1 MATLNEL
8 HLQLEQKVQNFLQDE
23 SEENSSLLIA
33 EIIRL
38 LAMDAEV
45 VIAGNPVEG
54 QPGMTDPAGYYGPD
68 GRFYFHV
75 FTSRLRFNESGAEHP
90 CMTKLKYLLDQA
102 FSNETI
108 GGLSLNYQKGK
119 GTVVI
124 SKEDIMGA
132 LQKLASSGNS

>member
-8 HLQLEQKVQNFLQDE
+8 HLQLEMKVQKFLEDE
-23 SEENSSLLIA
+23 SDENSSLIIA

-54 QPGMTDPAGYYGPD
+54 KEGLTDPAGYYGPD
-68 GRFYFHV
+68 GRFYFHI

-90 CMTKLKYLLDQA
+90 YMTKLKFLRFKELIHDILCAAQSVFGECRINFREKRFHNQLFQSRR
-102 FSNETI
+102 FSR
-108 GGLSLNYQKGK
+108 
-119 GTVVI
+119 
-124 SKEDIMGA
+124 
-132 LQKLASSGNS
+132 

>member
-8 HLQLEQKVQNFLQDE
+8 HWQLEQRVQEFLADQT
-23 SEENSSLLIA
+23 EENSSRLIM
-33 EIIRL
+33 EVIRL

-45 VIAGNPVEG
+45 VIAGSPVPDHSE
-54 QPGMTDPAGYYGPD
+54 MTDPAGYYGPD

-90 CMTKLKYLLDQA
+90 CMTKLKFLLDQV
-102 FSNETI
+102 FSNDTI
-108 GGLSLNYQKGK
+108 GGLSLNYKKGE

-124 SKEDIMGA
+124 TKEDLMMA
-132 LQKLASSGNS
+132 LQCLQQDE

>member
-8 HLQLEQKVQNFLQDE
+8 HLQLEMKVQKFLEEE
-23 SEENSSLLIA
+23 SDENSSLIIA

-54 QPGMTDPAGYYGPD
+54 KVGLTDPAGYYGPD

-90 CMTKLKYLLDQA
+90 YMTKLKFLLEQA
-102 FSNETI
+102 FTNDTI
-108 GGLSLNYQKGK
+108 GGLSLNYKKGK

-124 SKEDIMGA
+124 TKEDIMEALKQMTGA
-132 LQKLASSGNS
+132 TE

>member
-8 HLQLEQKVQNFLQDE
+8 HWQLEQRVQEFLADQT
-23 SEENSSLLIA
+23 EENSSRLIM
-33 EIIRL
+33 EVIRL

-45 VIAGNPVEG
+45 VIAGSPVPDHPE
-54 QPGMTDPAGYYGPD
+54 MTDPAGYYGPD

-90 CMTKLKYLLDQA
+90 CMTKLKFLLDQV
-102 FSNETI
+102 FSNNTI
-108 GGLSLNYQKGK
+108 GGLSLNYKKGE

-124 SKEDIMGA
+124 TKEDLMMA
-132 LQKLASSGNS
+132 LQCLQQDE